1 MGGYALPPSLGMFSI
16 QASPTKWNTPM
27 ICQWF
32 ANEWFPAE
40 SFWMLEF
47 PQSIF
52 ETRQHGQFPFLLVF
66 QSWLVPMFTL
76 DHHAGRLL
84 WTLSLNGY
92 NYATNTWIG
101 LWGPCGPLWAYGEI
115 SASWNCSPSSGHAM
129 SYSSTSQTIPI
140 DQHSHRR
147 SDSSGVMAW
156 GPAPETRA
164 IFPIPSGYLALI

>member
-32 ANEWFPAE
+32 VNEWFPAE

-101 LWGPCGPLWAYGEI
+101 LWGPCGPMVKSLQAGT
-115 SASWNCSPSSGHAM
+115 AAPVQAM
-129 SYSSTSQTIPI
+129 PCPIVPLHRPFQSTSILIVEAIPRGWWLGARLQKQGLFFQYPLVI
-140 DQHSHRR
+140 
-147 SDSSGVMAW
+147 
-156 GPAPETRA
+156 
-164 IFPIPSGYLALI
+164 